1 MVDKKKP
8 QKNPKNYYCKKCDFT
23 SKNKKDFNRHLS
35 TRKHQMDNKD
45 KKWITRKNPKS
56 NCYHCMVCGKK
67 YKYASGLSKHKKKC
81 LLPIIEAD
89 NEKIT
94 LDIFPTAVDKNEV
107 EAENESLKQEVAELK
122 IMMKK
127 ILNNQDKN
135 QEQLKDIIPK
145 IGNTYNNAMS
155 INIYLNEKCKDA
167 MNLTDFVENVKVS
180 LEDLLYTK
188 NHGFV
193 KGISNIFVKQLQDM
207 EPTQRPIHCSDKK
220 RLQFY
225 VKDADKWEKD
235 NSHEKIDKTIDEIT
249 FKQIKLVKL
258 WEKEHPNYL
267 EDDKLLME
275 WQTMIRNMT
284 TGTNSNMTMD
294 KEKSYIKK
302 ELGMTVEVAPEIRQ
316 LKLEAANELIDKKI

>member
-1 MVDKKKP
+1 
-8 QKNPKNYYCKKCDFT
+8 
-23 SKNKKDFNRHLS
+23 
-35 TRKHQMDNKD
+35 
-45 KKWITRKNPKS
+45 
-56 NCYHCMVCGKK
+56 
-67 YKYASGLSKHKKKC
+67 
-81 LLPIIEAD
+81 
-89 NEKIT
+89 
-94 LDIFPTAVDKNEV
+94 
-107 EAENESLKQEVAELK
+107 
-122 IMMKK
+122 MK
-127 ILNNQDKN
+127 
-135 QEQLKDIIPK
+135 
-145 IGNTYNNAMS
+145 
-155 INIYLNEKCKDA
+155 
-167 MNLTDFVENVKVS
+167 NVKVS

-249 FKQIKLVKL
+249 FKQIKQVKL

>member
-1 MVDKKKP
+1 
-8 QKNPKNYYCKKCDFT
+8 
-23 SKNKKDFNRHLS
+23 
-35 TRKHQMDNKD
+35 
-45 KKWITRKNPKS
+45 
-56 NCYHCMVCGKK
+56 
-67 YKYASGLSKHKKKC
+67 
-81 LLPIIEAD
+81 
-89 NEKIT
+89 
-94 LDIFPTAVDKNEV
+94 
-107 EAENESLKQEVAELK
+107 
-122 IMMKK
+122 MMKK

-249 FKQIKLVKL
+249 FKQIKQVKL

-284 TGTNSNMTMD
+284 TGTNSNMTME

-302 ELGMTVEVAPEIRQ
+302 ELGVTVEVAPEIRQ

>member
-1 MVDKKKP
+1 M
-8 QKNPKNYYCKKCDFT
+8 
-23 SKNKKDFNRHLS
+23 
-35 TRKHQMDNKD
+35 
-45 KKWITRKNPKS
+45 
-56 NCYHCMVCGKK
+56 
-67 YKYASGLSKHKKKC
+67 
-81 LLPIIEAD
+81 
-89 NEKIT
+89 
-94 LDIFPTAVDKNEV
+94 
-107 EAENESLKQEVAELK
+107 KQ
-122 IMMKK
+122 

-135 QEQLKDIIPK
+135 HEQNKVRDEYLKDIIPK

-235 NSHEKIDKTIDEIT
+235 KSHEKIDKTIDEIT
-249 FKQIKLVKL
+249 FKQIKQVKL

-267 EDDKLLME
+267 EDDKLLIE

-284 TGTNSNMTMD
+284 TGTNRNMTMA
-294 KEKSYIKK
+294 KEKSCIKK

>member
-1 MVDKKKP
+1 MTKKL
-8 QKNPKNYYCKKCDFT
+8 QKNSKKYYCEKCDFT
-23 SKNKKDFNRHLS
+23 SKNKNDFRRHLS
-35 TRKHQMDNKD
+35 TTKHKMDNAPISRIT
-45 KKWITRKNPKS
+45 KKTP
-56 NCYHCMVCGKK
+56 YACMLCGKI

-81 LLPIIEAD
+81 QLPSDEEGAVDTIIEIEPTPVV
-89 NEKIT
+89 NEKID
-94 LDIFPTAVDKNEV
+94 LEK
-107 EAENESLKQEVAELK
+107 ESLKQEVSELK
-122 IMMKK
+122 NMMKQ
-127 ILNNQDKN
+127 ILNNQVQSTSN
-135 QEQLKDIIPK
+135 FETLKDVIPK
-145 IGNTYNNAMS
+145 IGNTYNNRMS

-193 KGISNIFVKQLQDM
+193 KGISNIFAKQLQDM

-235 NSHEKIDKTIDEIT
+235 KSHEKIDKTIDEIT
-249 FKQIKLVKL
+249 YKQIKQVKL

-267 EDDKLLME
+267 ENDKLLME

-284 TGTNSNMTMD
+284 GGIVSEEGLEKD
-294 KEKSYIKK
+294 KSSIKR
-302 ELGMTVEVAPEIRQ
+302 ELGVTVEV
-316 LKLEAANELIDKKI
+316 KNELIDKKI